1 MRSPLLLLALAIHLV
16 MAGSYAWR
24 TPAFEGPDENSHYEY
39 AWHIANARKLPINPA
54 LAAQRGL
61 PQVEGCVLAHHPPL
75 YYTLL
80 ATVLRV
86 AGRDDAVFGPRNN
99 PNVAMP
105 KHPGR
110 RMFFLHEDQ
119 PPPLLVALRFVSVL
133 LGAGTIVVVF
143 AFARV
148 VVPDVPAVAGTA
160 AVAVASLPMFSFLH
174 GVLNSDALATLLSS
188 ATLLVCAQLLRAG
201 GERLARF
208 VTLGALLGL
217 AALSKSTTLFLGGVA
232 AITGLSLLW
241 RARGTPRLRATFARL
256 AVAAAIALAL
266 CGWQFWR
273 SWSLYGDPLGMNAH
287 DASFQV
293 MPPAFRWPYLLGPLY
308 TGDTPLPPGVP
319 SFVPDVFTSLLGRF
333 GWFTTPPAQ
342 WTIWFGAALT
352 ATSLLGVVAAS
363 FPNARRH
370 LPRPLWLLLLP
381 MALVLLGTA
390 WFNTKVAQPQGRLLF
405 PAIAP
410 AAALFAAGLVRATSW
425 LPQRR
430 WLLAAFPAVAI
441 AAFATTFVPAFDPAD
456 ARARRPPRA
465 GRTHRHH
472 RRRDD
477 RVADV
482 ARRRSADRTADAAL
496 ARRRRATRHEV
507 HALRVRR
514 MRPRLARDA
523 RVDQGRA
530 GDRRRRAARARRR
543 VVVRA
548 EGRADALPPAPR
560 AVERRPGRR
569 GPAGDAAAAVHQVVA
584 PVSATGRRRTS
595 HRAPAR

>member
-456 ARARRPPRA
+456 ARAPADHRELVGHIVTTEDETIAWRTSLDDVVLTAPPTLRWHDDGAPPGTKYTLYAFDECGRVWLATHEWTKGALVIEGDELRVPDAAWSFVPKGVPMRFRLRRAPSNA
-465 GRTHRHH
+465 
-472 RRRDD
+472 DQD
-477 RVADV
+477 VADLP
-482 ARRRSADRTADAAL
+482 ATPPLPFTRS
-496 ARRRRATRHEV
+496 
-507 HALRVRR
+507 
-514 MRPRLARDA
+514 
-523 RVDQGRA
+523 
-530 GDRRRRAARARRR
+530 
-543 VVVRA
+543 
-548 EGRADALPPAPR
+548 
-560 AVERRPGRR
+560 
-569 GPAGDAAAAVHQVVA
+569 
-584 PVSATGRRRTS
+584 
-595 HRAPAR
+595 